1 VARIAL
7 IQKREIAIAGPIG
20 YATTDVPIFL
30 LATERAARSNKR
42 FLAPAR
48 GPARMTNLWKNTGLW
63 MRSKP

>member
-7 IQKREIAIAGPIG
+7 IQRREIAIAGPIG

-48 GPARMTNLWKNTGLW
+48 GAARMTNL
-63 MRSKP
+63 

>member
-7 IQKREIAIAGPIG
+7 IRRREIAIAGPIG

-42 FLAPAR
+42 LLAPAR
-48 GPARMTNLWKNTGLW
+48 AAARMMNL
-63 MRSKP
+63 